1 MKLFQ
6 ALIIFILLQ
15 NCSFDNETGIWKNNS
30 NTTSDTKNTMFD
42 DFRKLSTENQS
53 FNKIISYDRNYKLE
67 IKNPITPNSW
77 NDIYFDSS
85 NNSKNFNFNEQ
96 NQLSFRSKKFT
107 KYKINDFILYDDNKI
122 ITSDEKGNLII
133 FSIQDNKLITKFN
146 FYKKKYKRI
155 KKYLNLFLKD
165 DIIYV
170 SDNIGYLY
178 AYNYKINKIVWAKN
192 YKIPFSGNLKVS
204 DDRLI
209 ASNQKN
215 NLFFFNIYNGDILK
229 LIPTEE
235 TSLNNQFKNNI
246 SLDDNKLIFLNAF
259 GSLYSINVKNFKINW
274 FVNLNPLSNTYA
286 KGLFYGSEIINEKN
300 RIIVSSNYF
309 TYVINSNNGKI
320 TNKVNISTILKPIA
334 LDNYLFLISKKDL
347 LILMDLNNGD
357 IIFSSDI
364 NQNISDFLD
373 EKKYKV
379 AIKKIEIINNNI
391 YIFLKNSYYLRYN
404 LSGKLEYIKRL
415 PSQMN
420 SDPIFVN
427 NSIYFLDF
435 KNKLSII
442 D

>member
-1 MKLFQ
+1 MRYVCFL
-6 ALIIFILLQ
+6 LILTTLQ
-15 NCSFDNETGIWKNNS
+15 NCSFDKNSGIWKSES
-30 NTTSDTKNTMFD
+30 NTLDDKNIQFKDFKTLISPEESFNEIVSLDSNFKFNLPKEIKNKEWSDIFFNYNNNFKNFQYSSLYKLISKSKKISKNINNNYLLFENKNIITSDKKGDLIVFSLD
-42 DFRKLSTENQS
+42 A
-53 FNKIISYDRNYKLE
+53 NKIISR
-67 IKNPITPNSW
+67 
-77 NDIYFDSS
+77 
-85 NNSKNFNFNEQ
+85 
-96 NQLSFRSKKFT
+96 
-107 KYKINDFILYDDNKI
+107 
-122 ITSDEKGNLII
+122 
-133 FSIQDNKLITKFN
+133 FN
-146 FYKKKYKRI
+146 FYKKNF
-155 KKYLNLFLKD
+155 KKIEKNLNLIVEKN
-165 DIIYV
+165 IIYV

>member
-1 MKLFQ
+1 M
-6 ALIIFILLQ
+6 
-15 NCSFDNETGIWKNNS
+15 
-30 NTTSDTKNTMFD
+30 
-42 DFRKLSTENQS
+42 
-53 FNKIISYDRNYKLE
+53 
-67 IKNPITPNSW
+67 
-77 NDIYFDSS
+77 
-85 NNSKNFNFNEQ
+85 
-96 NQLSFRSKKFT
+96 
-107 KYKINDFILYDDNKI
+107 
-122 ITSDEKGNLII
+122 
-133 FSIQDNKLITKFN
+133 
-146 FYKKKYKRI
+146 
-155 KKYLNLFLKD
+155 
-165 DIIYV
+165 
-170 SDNIGYLY
+170 
-178 AYNYKINKIVWAKN
+178 
-192 YKIPFSGNLKVS
+192 
-204 DDRLI
+204 
-209 ASNQKN
+209 
-215 NLFFFNIYNGDILK
+215 
-229 LIPTEE
+229 IPTEE

-246 SLDDNKLIFLNAF
+246 SLDGNKLIFLNAF

-286 KGLFYGSEIINEKN
+286 KSLFYGSEIINEKN

>member
-6 ALIIFILLQ
+6 ALIILILLQ
-15 NCSFDNETGIWKNNS
+15 NCSFDNKTSIWKNNS
-30 NTTSDTKNTMFD
+30 NSTSDTKNAIFD
-42 DFRKLSTENQS
+42 DFRKLSTENES
-53 FNKIISYDRNYKLE
+53 FNKIISYDQNYKLE

-85 NNSKNFNFNEQ
+85 NNSKNFSFNEQ
-96 NQLSFRSKKFT
+96 NQLSFKSKKFT
-107 KYKINDFILYDDNKI
+107 KHKINDFILYDDNKI

-155 KKYLNLFLKD
+155 KKYLNVFLKD

-178 AYNYKINKIVWAKN
+178 AYNYRINKIVWAKN
-192 YKIPFSGNLKVS
+192 YKVPFRGNLKVS
-204 DDRLI
+204 DDKLI

-229 LIPTEE
+229 SIPTEE
-235 TSLNNQFKNNI
+235 TSLNNQFKNSI
-246 SLDDNKLIFLNAF
+246 SLDDDKLIFLNAF

-274 FVNLNPLSNTYA
+274 FVNLDSPSNTNA
-286 KGLFYGSEIINEKN
+286 KGLFYGSEIINEKK

-364 NQNISDFLD
+364 NQNISDFLN

>member
-1 MKLFQ
+1 MRYVCFL
-6 ALIIFILLQ
+6 LILTTLQ
-15 NCSFDNETGIWKNNS
+15 NCSFDKNSGIWKSES
-30 NTTSDTKNTMFD
+30 NTLDDKNIQFKDFKTLISPEESFNEIVSLDSNFKFNLPKEIKNKEWSDIFFNYNNNFKNFQYSSLYKLISKSKKISKNINNNYLLFENKNIITSDKKGDLIVFSLD
-42 DFRKLSTENQS
+42 A
-53 FNKIISYDRNYKLE
+53 NKIISR
-67 IKNPITPNSW
+67 
-77 NDIYFDSS
+77 
-85 NNSKNFNFNEQ
+85 
-96 NQLSFRSKKFT
+96 
-107 KYKINDFILYDDNKI
+107 
-122 ITSDEKGNLII
+122 
-133 FSIQDNKLITKFN
+133 FN
-146 FYKKKYKRI
+146 FYKKNF
-155 KKYLNLFLKD
+155 KKIEKNLNLIVEKN
-165 DIIYV
+165 IIYV

-286 KGLFYGSEIINEKN
+286 KSLFYGSEIINEKN